1 VLQQRSFA
9 ALILA
14 LISLVGLV
22 MANDNIRRGIVV
34 LAVALVIG
42 AGGLWLSATAM
53 SRAKKAGAAR
63 PRLSVLATVLAIAG
77 TGLSTLA
84 LLGFALFWPQI
95 SQYSKCMSGANT
107 VIAQDAC
114 TKQLTSSLPTN
125 VHLLGH

>member
-1 VLQQRSFA
+1 VLQQRSLA

-42 AGGLWLSATAM
+42 GGGLWLSTTAM
-53 SRAKKAGAAR
+53 SRAKKARTTR
-63 PRLSVLATVLAIAG
+63 PRFSVLATVLAIAG
-77 TGLSTLA
+77 TGLSALA

-114 TKQLTSSLPTN
+114 NKQLTNSLPTN
-125 VHLLGH
+125 VHLPGH